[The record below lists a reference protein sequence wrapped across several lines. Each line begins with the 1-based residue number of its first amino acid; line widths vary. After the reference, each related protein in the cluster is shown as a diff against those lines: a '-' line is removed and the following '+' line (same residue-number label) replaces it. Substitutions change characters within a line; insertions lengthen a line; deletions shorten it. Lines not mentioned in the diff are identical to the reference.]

1 MSGQRIAVI
10 GSGMAGMSAAF
21 RLREAGFEPTVFE
34 RNDRVGGRIWTAEQ
48 GGYLMDLGAAVYLGT
63 YREAIQTI
71 KDVGL
76 GDELRELPAIGA
88 MPKHGEVIEFDYAKP
103 IRTTL
108 TTKALSPAAKLKAI
122 KLAWMLLRNLG
133 NLGYADYAKLEA
145 VDNESTLA
153 YSRRSLSKELEEYAT
168 EPLVRGTWAAD
179 DGESSNALMLWSI
192 RNMLVPTV
200 FSLDSGMDALAR
212 RIANL
217 VTVKLSHPV
226 TNVTERDDS
235 VEVSYATP
243 DGSGERTESFDG
255 AIIATTAK
263 PALSIFPQMDENH
276 RTLYETARYRG
287 LVTVALG
294 LNRQPT
300 DRATYILV
308 PRVEDA
314 DFIAVIADHI
324 KAVGRAPAGKS
335 MYTLLGSHEYL
346 HRSWDRSDEEILAD
360 GVACATRYHGGDV
373 AGELEQHRI
382 VRWEEVVPVI
392 DVGRF
397 TKIARFKERLNPSS
411 RVQLAS
417 DLDRIPGVNG
427 ALVSGMDAAQRIAAG
442 AGSWGA
448 SSGKSV
454 AVTGA
459 ARA

>member
-10 GSGMAGMSAAF
+10 GAGMAGMSAAF
-21 RLREAGFEPTVFE
+21 RLQEAGLEPVVFE
-34 RNDRVGGRIWTAEQ
+34 REDRVGGRIWTAEQ

-103 IRTTL
+103 IRTSL
-108 TTKALSPAAKLKAI
+108 TTRALSPAAKLRAV
-122 KLAWMLLRNLG
+122 KLAWLLLRNLQ
-133 NLGYADYAKLEA
+133 NLGYSDYTKLEA
-145 VDNESTLA
+145 IDHETTRE
-153 YSRRSLSKELEEYAT
+153 YSRRALSPELEQYAT

-212 RIANL
+212 AIAAR
-217 VTVKLSHPV
+217 VTVRVSSPV
-226 TNVTERDDS
+226 ANVTEQDDR
-235 VEVSYATP
+235 VEVSYAAA
-243 DGSGERTESFDG
+243 DGSGEQSESFDG

-263 PALSIFPQMDENH
+263 PALAMFPQMDENH

-294 LNRQPT
+294 LDRPPD
-300 DRATYILV
+300 DRATYILI
-308 PRVEDA
+308 PRVEDE

-324 KAVGRAPAGKS
+324 KAVGRVPAGKS

-346 HRSWDRSDEEILAD
+346 HRSWKRSDEQVLDEAI
-360 GVACATRYHGGDV
+360 ACCSRYHGDISGQ
-373 AGELEQHRI
+373 LEQHRI

-392 DVGRF
+392 DTGRF
-397 TKIARFKERLNPSS
+397 ALIARFKERLNPAS

-427 ALVSGMDAAQRIAAG
+427 ALVSGWEAAQRIAAG
-442 AGSWGA
+442 AGAWRST
-448 SSGKSV
+448 S
-454 AVTGA
+454 GA
-459 ARA
+459 ARAVAA